1 MHTVSMV
8 SVSSS
13 AVPGMTVAPGQAK
26 VLVAK
31 MPTIP
36 PQLLGAQPSTGLSKA
51 LEEDKLPGM
60 ENCLLPDWDVFR
72 ALCECNCFGVICT
85 YLCRAHCTMVMTV
98 YFGTIW
104 QSP

>member
-1 MHTVSMV
+1 MHTVGLV

-51 LEEDKLPGM
+51 LEEDKLPGIK
-60 ENCLLPDWDVFR
+60 NC
-72 ALCECNCFGVICT
+72 
-85 YLCRAHCTMVMTV
+85 
-98 YFGTIW
+98 
-104 QSP
+104 

>member
-1 MHTVSMV
+1 MYYSDHPPSEGVSCVHCLV

-51 LEEDKLPGM
+51 LEEDRLPGIK
-60 ENCLLPDWDVFR
+60 NCYQTGIYTGPFL
-72 ALCECNCFGVICT
+72 
-85 YLCRAHCTMVMTV
+85 
-98 YFGTIW
+98 
-104 QSP
+104 